1 MWPVHKLTG
10 VRAKL
15 HRLAE
20 RVGPNMKRFW
30 ITIVAVGM
38 FAIAAIAPA
47 AAQEDSLTIDL
58 DEVDGSGVSGTA
70 TLTEEDGQTNV
81 VIELEGTPED
91 GVHPAHIHS
100 GTCDDLGDVVFPLE
114 DVVDGMSESTVEA
127 SIDDI
132 LAADHAIN
140 VHLSAD
146 EMNVYVACGEITDEA
161 VAEDDDEAVAEDD
174 DEAVAEDDDE
184 AVTDDDDEA
193 ATDDEDEMATDD
205 EEEVAV
211 TTEEETDDT
220 EDIVPATGSVGGFG
234 PEAGML
240 ALTLVAGATLG
251 AGLLVRR
258 RMMQT

>member
-1 MWPVHKLTG
+1 
-10 VRAKL
+10 
-15 HRLAE
+15 
-20 RVGPNMKRFW
+20 MKRFW

-47 AAQEDSLTIDL
+47 AAQEESLTIDL
-58 DEVDGSGVSGTA
+58 DEVNGSGVSGTA

-81 VIELEGTPED
+81 AIELEGTPED
-91 GVHPAHIHS
+91 GVHPVHIHS

-127 SIDDI
+127 SIADI

-146 EMNVYVACGEITDEA
+146 EMDVYVACGEITDEA
-161 VAEDDDEAVAEDD
+161 VADDDEAVAEDD

-193 ATDDEDEMATDD
+193 VTDDD
-205 EEEVAV
+205 EEMVTDEEDDAAV
-211 TTEEETDDT
+211 TEEETDDT

-251 AGLLVRR
+251 AGLLIRR
-258 RMMQT
+258 RTMQA